1 MEKTLQVLA
10 ELVLASIPTVVL
22 VLILFFYLRSV
33 FFRPLE
39 KVLAERDAATKGAM
53 RDAEASLKRAEAKA
67 AEYDAALRQA
77 RSEILKSQEAERQM
91 LRVDRTAALATHR
104 QNAAGLIAEAQR
116 TIAHDVA
123 AARQTLAAQTEQLAS
138 QITAAVLQ
146 GSRN

>member
-116 TIAHDVA
+116 TIAQDVA